1 MCTEQ
6 SKGTPLFKSF
16 LEDIETKYE
25 YIYIE
30 CTMVESEQSD
40 KKSLDIAEWN
50 PLISKHEKD
59 ILWFYYKNRI

>member
-40 KKSLDIAEWN
+40 KKSLDIAE
-50 PLISKHEKD
+50 
-59 ILWFYYKNRI
+59 